1 MKNVSN
7 HQPGKFTSEF
17 DSLRNIFKNKKNN
30 QFNPDFIKLN
40 HHFYQLNRL
49 KSHST
54 KLELNFNPRLKRKQK
69 TDKPQEKPVNK
80 PC

>member
-1 MKNVSN
+1 
-7 HQPGKFTSEF
+7 
-17 DSLRNIFKNKKNN
+17 
-30 QFNPDFIKLN
+30 
-40 HHFYQLNRL
+40 LNRL